1 MRKSGGRRRNL
12 GGNANGEGL
21 RLAVMNEGGTVA
33 RPSGQKRLK
42 HLAFVEALG
51 QAYPFFYKA
60 GACPGWGL
68 GLESEC
74 LL

>member
-1 MRKSGGRRRNL
+1 M
-12 GGNANGEGL
+12 
-21 RLAVMNEGGTVA
+21 AVTNDGGTVA
-33 RPSGQKRLK
+33 RSSGQKRLK
-42 HLAFVEALG
+42 DLVFVEALV
-51 QAYPFFYKA
+51 QAYLFVYQA